1 MTTHA
6 DMTTAP
12 RMSSV
17 CTTGACLSGAIS
29 YLSFPLG
36 IGQVCEEAI
45 Q

>member
-6 DMTTAP
+6 DMTMAP

-17 CTTGACLSGAIS
+17 STTRTRLYGATSC
-29 YLSFPLG
+29 LSFPLG